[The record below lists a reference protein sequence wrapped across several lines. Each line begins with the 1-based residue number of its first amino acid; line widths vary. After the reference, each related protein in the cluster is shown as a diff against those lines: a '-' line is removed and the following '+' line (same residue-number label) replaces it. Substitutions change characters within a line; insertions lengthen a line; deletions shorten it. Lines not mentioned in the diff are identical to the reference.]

1 MQITCSRHEAVR
13 EEREISG
20 AERPPRALDQRARE
34 RVPSAA
40 AAAAEQSRE
49 SGSRSQRLQA
59 TITFH
64 ITSVMKSIIRISTIF
79 DPRSLSLSI
88 THSLSRPRLPP
99 SLLCSHLA
107 VPRLTHESRSASTH
121 PLSLSL
127 SCPRV
132 RVRSQVR
139 RTKHVLH
146 ERPSVHFPRTSKAEQ
161 PPLHHTSSPH
171 QLLIIFI
178 WKLDSTSLADAFL
191 TIGLSGWRIDVSP
204 SLAKATRKRRRRM
217 MMSGLT
223 ASHLITRR
231 HQRRSLI
238 ALIPVSRQPLSPS
251 HARTAQELNCSLET
265 QVCEATET
273 TRLTE

>member
-20 AERPPRALDQRARE
+20 AERPPRDLDQRARE
-34 RVPSAA
+34 RVPSAAA

-121 PLSLSL
+121 PLSPSHALVCVFAHKSGG
-127 SCPRV
+127 
-132 RVRSQVR
+132 RSMCCTRGQ
-139 RTKHVLH
+139 
-146 ERPSVHFPRTSKAEQ
+146 AC
-161 PPLHHTSSPH
+161 
-171 QLLIIFI
+171 
-178 WKLDSTSLADAFL
+178 TSLAQARQSSLLFITHHL
-191 TIGLSGWRIDVSP
+191 PINSSSSSSGNWI
-204 SLAKATRKRRRRM
+204 
-217 MMSGLT
+217 
-223 ASHLITRR
+223 
-231 HQRRSLI
+231 
-238 ALIPVSRQPLSPS
+238 
-251 HARTAQELNCSLET
+251 
-265 QVCEATET
+265 
-273 TRLTE
+273 RLR